1 MVENKLIVHVT
12 ENTLL
17 FVFFFFLIKKEK
29 KVNSDVIYAS
39 IIQNIDS
46 DELKLA

>member
-17 FVFFFFLIKKEK
+17 FVFFFFNKKGK